1 MRIWMATVGEPLP
14 TDEGPTRLLRTGQFA
29 QWAADR
35 GHEVVF
41 FTNTMDHYK
50 RTLRADSTTV
60 YEIASNY
67 KIIALKG
74 RHYQGSMTLARF
86 MNHVDTAASF
96 KAISAE
102 LSPPDV
108 VLSSY
113 PIEELSRALI
123 DYCEPR
129 KIPVVLDTRDFWPDI
144 FSEMLPRALRWAGR
158 VVFFPLEHRARQTFR
173 RAAAVSGITRS
184 AMEWGQKMAGRG
196 PRETDFW
203 FPFSYVRPAQRQPV
217 LHDGLRLCFFGTLT
231 PRNGLEVVI
240 DAMRLTAER
249 GLNCTLDICGTGEAE
264 TLLRARAEGLA
275 NVRFRGWLNAAQL
288 LDVLSES
295 DFGVLPY
302 NRPDFFKAVPNK
314 FAEYLAGGVPVF
326 SCTDGEVRRLIA
338 DYQCGLWAEPRAE
351 SMADALAQIDAPL
364 LAKLR
369 EKAQQTFDEKFEQ
382 NHVFSEALA
391 HLEQVVAY
399 QMGKSDAG
407 K

>member
-50 RTLRADSTTV
+50 RKLRADSTTV
-60 YEIASNY
+60 YEMASNY

-96 KAISAE
+96 KKISAD
-102 LSPPDV
+102 LDPPDV

-123 DYCEPR
+123 DYCELLG
-129 KIPVVLDTRDFWPDI
+129 IPVILDTRDFWPDI

-158 VVFFPLEHRARQTFR
+158 LVFFPLEYRARQTFR

-196 PRETDFW
+196 PREADFW
-203 FPFSYVRPAQRQPV
+203 FPFSYVRPAQRAPV
-217 LHDGLRLCFFGTLT
+217 AHDGLRLCFFGTLT
-231 PRNGLEVVI
+231 PRNGLEVVV
-240 DAMRLTAER
+240 DAMRVLAEK
-249 GLNCTLDICGTGEAE
+249 GHNIQLDICGTGEAE
-264 TLLRARAEGLA
+264 AFLRARAEGLD
-275 NVRFRGWLNAAQL
+275 NVHFRGWLNASQL
-288 LDVLSES
+288 LEVLAES

-314 FAEYLAGGVPVF
+314 FAEYLAGGLPVF
-326 SCTDGEVRRLIA
+326 SCTDGEVRKLIA
-338 DYQCGLWAEPRAE
+338 ECGCGVWSEPTAA
-351 SMADALAQIDAPL
+351 SMADALVLIDGET
-364 LAKLR
+364 LARLR
-369 EKAQQTFDEKFEQ
+369 DKARETFNEKFEQ
-382 NHVFSEALA
+382 DHVFGEALA
-391 HLEQVVAY
+391 HLEHIAQH
-399 QMGKSDAG
+399 KSDRM
-407 K
+407 